1 MIDFEA
7 RQVIEALR
15 SGVSSRTTSRYFSS
29 ARPSLIEGAARDLEA
44 IASGEGVT
52 GMIVSGKYGEGKTHF
67 INTVFHMARQKNM
80 VVSQISLSKETPF
93 DKQFLIYQKL
103 MSNTYLPGHLQ
114 PGFEQVFKNMT
125 LGSPL
130 AANLL
135 EFAQNGLETNKLYF
149 LLKSYLGTED
159 DDEKYM
165 LLSDLEGD
173 FINSS
178 TLRQIYKRIFSQPAV
193 YTTGFNKT
201 KHCMD
206 YFSFMSRLFQQMG
219 YSGWVL
225 LFDEAELIGRLGKK
239 ARVNAYR
246 NMAHFLLPEED
257 TRLKAAYSV
266 FALTAS
272 FVEDVIESKHEYEN
286 IDTANVSSLYRERA
300 KQILD
305 LISSTPQL
313 APLTQ
318 EEILL
323 ILKKVQELHGRA
335 YSWTPAVDIQELYQA
350 TNKKGHLLR
359 TRIRAAVEYLD
370 QIYQYGQAADI
381 QVNELSGETYTE
393 DLPSLEELL

>member
-1 MIDFEA
+1 MIDFDA

-15 SGVSSRTTSRYFSS
+15 SGVSSKTTSRYLSS
-29 ARPSLIEGAARDLEA
+29 ARPDLIDGADKALENT
-44 IASGEGVT
+44 IASKGVS

-67 INTVFHMARQKNM
+67 INTVFHMAQQKNM

-103 MSNTYLPGHLQ
+103 MSSTYLPGYLQ
-114 PGFEQVFKNMT
+114 PGFEKVFDNMT

-130 AANLL
+130 AADLL
-135 EFAQNGLETNKLYF
+135 EFAQNGLETNKLFF

-193 YTTGFNKT
+193 YNTGFNKT

-206 YFSFMSRLFQQMG
+206 YFAFMNHLFLKMG
-219 YSGWVL
+219 YQGWVL
-225 LFDEAELIGRLGKK
+225 LFDETELVGRLGKK
-239 ARVNAYR
+239 ARVNAYG
-246 NMAHFLLPEED
+246 NMAHFLLPKED
-257 TRLKAAYSV
+257 TRLKTVYSV

-286 IDTANVSSLYRERA
+286 IDTVNVSQQCREEA
-300 KQILD
+300 KQILQM
-305 LISSTPQL
+305 ISSTSQL
-313 APLTQ
+313 APLSQ
-318 EEILL
+318 EELLGILL
-323 ILKKVQELHGRA
+323 KVQELHGRA
-335 YSWTPAVDIQELYQA
+335 YSFTPAVDIQELFQA

-370 QIYQYGQAADI
+370 QIYQYGQAAEI
-381 QVNELSGETYTE
+381 QVNELSGESYTE
-393 DLPSLEELL
+393 EPPSLDELL